1 MRVDE
6 ESRIYHELSQKYGQ
20 SMTMTDVC
28 TEMCYKQPRTVRK
41 FIQRGW
47 YGTDPSG
54 IRIRTAAFANQLAA
68 LQEGEPA

>member
-20 SMTMTDVC
+20 TMTMTEAC
-28 TEMCYKQPRTVRK
+28 AEMHYKQPRTVRK

-47 YGTDPSG
+47 YGSGPAG
-54 IRIRTAAFANQLAA
+54 IRIRTAAFANQFAA
-68 LQEGEPA
+68 LQEGSPT